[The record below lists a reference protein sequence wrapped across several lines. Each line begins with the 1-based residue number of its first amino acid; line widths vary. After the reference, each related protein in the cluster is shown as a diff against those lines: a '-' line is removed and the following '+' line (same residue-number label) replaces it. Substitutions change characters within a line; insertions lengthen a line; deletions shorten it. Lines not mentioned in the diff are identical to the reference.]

1 MAVEN
6 LKRSLIHFFAPFN
19 PLNLSLSIVLSRSLN
34 GSQNTAAIFIVIW
47 LHARNERER
56 ASKLLTFMTTIKISF
71 SVAYRKFFAAPHTT
85 MLAAGR
91 ENVVANNREE
101 KPQLSEN
108 KCLPICYY
116 LQLYSAPQSA
126 IAYNFNFSLFFREMH
141 CSFIA
146 QSSSS
151 LSRCCSGVEIVVFRC
166 NIRIVESK
174 LLVFASN
181 EISLLPVN
189 CVRVGKWDMRELRR
203 PFSCFTVTALQ
214 QQLPPTCRRISK
226 KKFSFTAARAWKLS
240 WESWNRVKRHQ
251 CTNESETQ
259 LRPSR
264 NVNANQMWDSCPECG
279 KEQGTPTEK
288 IKFISKSGGWPWRRV
303 REEGRNDNGKKRV
316 KRKRGWNN
324 YNHRSVPL
332 RSSSPVSAAIALCA

>member
-19 PLNLSLSIVLSRSLN
+19 PLNLSLSIVLSRSPN

-126 IAYNFNFSLFFREMH
+126 IAYNFNFSLFF
-141 CSFIA
+141 
-146 QSSSS
+146 
-151 LSRCCSGVEIVVFRC
+151 SRNALFFYCPVVVVVVALLLRCGDCCVSVQY
-166 NIRIVESK
+166 
-174 LLVFASN
+174 SN
-181 EISLLPVN
+181 RQVKTSR
-189 CVRVGKWDMRELRR
+189 VRV
-203 PFSCFTVTALQ
+203 
-214 QQLPPTCRRISK
+214 
-226 KKFSFTAARAWKLS
+226 
-240 WESWNRVKRHQ
+240 
-251 CTNESETQ
+251 
-259 LRPSR
+259 
-264 NVNANQMWDSCPECG
+264 
-279 KEQGTPTEK
+279 
-288 IKFISKSGGWPWRRV
+288 
-303 REEGRNDNGKKRV
+303 
-316 KRKRGWNN
+316 
-324 YNHRSVPL
+324 
-332 RSSSPVSAAIALCA
+332 